1 MVCCDLDDLAATR
14 GSGWR
19 AISIRMRR
27 PTGGQCRAMI
37 CRRESSNH
45 LTVFPL
51 LFSVVFKQ
59 CGLCMYL
66 LAWMGECLSPESR
79 LKISFQNICVC
90 FVSLPFLPAI
100 VFLVE

>member
-14 GSGWR
+14 VSGWR

-45 LTVFPL
+45 RTFFPL

-66 LAWMGECLSPESR
+66 LTWMGECLSPESR
-79 LKISFQNICVC
+79 LKISFQKICVC
-90 FVSLPFLPAI
+90 L
-100 VFLVE
+100 